1 MEKNKIY
8 EKINTF
14 LSSDRFINS
23 LSENF
28 FESFNNK
35 IIKVTLTDISED
47 IIIEFQESS
56 IRIHEKAGSPDVEI
70 LSSTVNLL
78 LFVITQGSESFSK
91 NIVIK
96 GDIDT
101 ANKFNNFLSNSDEL
115 KYFLSNFIGN
125 DYFETLQK
133 LYTSVVPSV
142 KSSLSERENEFRDYL
157 LYDLKIL
164 PTKSEIN
171 KFLDDVDDIKSR
183 TDNLI
188 KKYKL

>member
-1 MEKNKIY
+1 MKNKIY
-8 EKINTF
+8 EKVNAF
-14 LSSDRFINS
+14 LSSERFINS

-35 IIKVTLTDISED
+35 IIKVSLTDITEE
-47 IIIEFQESS
+47 IIIEFQEKS
-56 IRIHEKAGSPDVEI
+56 IRICEKAENPDVEI
-70 LSSTVNLL
+70 SSSTVNLL

-101 ANKFNNFLSNSDEL
+101 ANKFNNFLSNSGEL

-125 DYFETLQK
+125 DYFESLQK
-133 LYTSVVPSV
+133 LYTSIIPNV
-142 KSSLSERENEFRDYL
+142 KSTLSERENELRDYL
-157 LYDLKIL
+157 LYDVKIL

>member
-1 MEKNKIY
+1 MKNKIY
-8 EKINTF
+8 EKVNAF

-35 IIKVTLTDISED
+35 IIKVSLTDITEE
-47 IIIEFQESS
+47 IIIEFQEKS
-56 IRIHEKAGSPDVEI
+56 IRICEKAENPDVEI
-70 LSSTVNLL
+70 SSSTVNLL

-101 ANKFNNFLSNSDEL
+101 ANKFNNFLSNSGEL

-125 DYFETLQK
+125 DYFESLQK
-133 LYTSVVPSV
+133 LYTSIIPNV
-142 KSSLSERENEFRDYL
+142 KSTLSERENEFRDYL

-164 PTKSEIN
+164 PTKSEID